1 MMTLKDLLRDNK
13 DAVVERWLED
23 VLATYPGDAGAAFR
37 RQKDPFANPVGHSL
51 RTGTLRVFESLLDGI
66 DDEKVRHDV
75 GEIIKIRAVQQFSAS
90 QAVSFVFQLK
100 AAIRAQLGAAAEDPK
115 LAAELVQLEEQI
127 DQIALAAFD
136 VFVHCREQVYELRV
150 NELKRNVSWVV
161 ERMNRRGNDPEI
173 DLDPSAMKTPESANG
188 QREGVQ

>member
-1 MMTLKDLLRDNK
+1 MTLRDLLRDNK

-66 DDEKVRHDV
+66 DDEAVRQDIA
-75 GEIIKIRAVQQFSAS
+75 EIIKIRAVQQFSAS

-100 AAIRAQLGAAAEDPK
+100 AAIRAQLGTTVEDPK
-115 LAAELVQLEEQI
+115 LSVELVQLEEQI
-127 DQIALAAFD
+127 DRIALVAFD
-136 VFVHCREQVYELRV
+136 VFVHCREQVYELRI

-161 ERMNRRGNDPEI
+161 ERMNRRGNDTEL
-173 DLDPSAMKTPESANG
+173 DLDPSVIETPESTNG